1 MKCNRRLALRI
12 SFWVLALLIVA
23 IVGGSVYLLSFA
35 LHPANNKGRDYA
47 RQTAVMRDR
56 YPWMVPWL
64 DSVTTHKA
72 LRDTFV
78 TMANERTGLFL
89 ADSTR
94 LHALF
99 VKAPRKTALTAI
111 VVHGYTDSA
120 VDMLQFA
127 CFYNRELG
135 MNVFLPDL
143 HANGKS
149 GGKAMQM
156 GWNDREDVLRWAAIA
171 DKMFK
176 DSTGHARI
184 VVHGWSMGGAT
195 TMNVAGENT
204 PDYIKCFIE
213 DCGYTSTWDEFSH
226 ELNDMFGLPEFPLL
240 YTASALC
247 KVGYGW
253 SFGEASPL
261 KQVAKCRKPMLFIHG
276 GNDDFVPTRM
286 VYPLYAAKPAPK
298 MLVVFHGSAH
308 AKSFKDY
315 KELYGQWVRTFL
327 YKYLFR

>member
-1 MKCNRRLALRI
+1 MKHNRRLALRL
-12 SFWVLALLIVA
+12 SLALLALLMVG

-47 RQTAVMRDR
+47 RQYALMRDR

-72 LRDTFV
+72 LCDTFV
-78 TMANERTGLFL
+78 TMANARTGLFL

-94 LHALF
+94 LHALY
-99 VKAPRKTALTAI
+99 VKAPRKTSRTAI
-111 VVHGYTDSA
+111 VVHGYTDCA
-120 VDMLQFA
+120 VDMLHFA
-127 CFYNRELG
+127 CFYNKELG
-135 MNVFLPDL
+135 MNVLLPDL

-156 GWNDREDVLRWAAIA
+156 GWNDRDDVLRWAAIA

-176 DSTGHARI
+176 DSTGHARMVI
-184 VVHGWSMGGAT
+184 HGWSMGGAT

-204 PDYIKCFIE
+204 PYYIKCFIE
-213 DCGYTSTWDEFSH
+213 DCGYTSVWDEFSY
-226 ELNDMFGLPEFPLL
+226 ELDEMFGLSDFPLL

-247 KVGYGW
+247 KIGYGW

-261 KQVAKCRKPMLFIHG
+261 RQVAKCRKPMLFIHG
-276 GNDDFVPTRM
+276 GNDTYVPTCM
-286 VYPLYAAKPAPK
+286 VYPLYNAKPAPK

-308 AKSFKDY
+308 AKSFNDY
-315 KELYGQWVRTFL
+315 RKQYCQWVKTFL
-327 YKYLFR
+327 DKYLY

>member
-1 MKCNRRLALRI
+1 MKSYRKLALRL
-12 SFWVLALLIVA
+12 VGALLVLLVVV

-47 RQTAVMRDR
+47 GQYVSMRNC
-56 YPWMVPWL
+56 YPWMVSWL
-64 DSVTTHKA
+64 DSVTSHKA

-99 VKAPRKTALTAI
+99 VKAPRKTAFTAV
-111 VVHGYTDSA
+111 VVHGYTDCA

-135 MNVFLPDL
+135 MNVLLPDL

-156 GWNDREDVLRWAAIA
+156 GWNDRDDVLRWAEIA
-171 DKMFK
+171 DKMFR
-176 DSTGHARI
+176 DSTGHARM

-213 DCGYTSTWDEFSH
+213 DCGYTSAWDEFSY
-226 ELNDMFGLPEFPLL
+226 ELNEMFGLPELPLL
-240 YTASALC
+240 YTASVLC

-261 KQVAKCRKPMLFIHG
+261 RQVAKCRKPMLFIHG

-315 KELYGQWVRTFL
+315 KELYGQWVKTFL
-327 YKYLFR
+327 HKYLLN

>member
-1 MKCNRRLALRI
+1 MKHNRRLALRL
-12 SFWVLALLIVA
+12 SLALLVLLMVGM
-23 IVGGSVYLLSFA
+23 VGGSVYLLSFA

-47 RQTAVMRDR
+47 RQYALMRDR

-72 LRDTFV
+72 LCDTFV
-78 TMANERTGLFL
+78 TMANARTGLFL

-94 LHALF
+94 LHALY
-99 VKAPRKTALTAI
+99 VKAPRKTSRTAI
-111 VVHGYTDSA
+111 VVHGYTDCA
-120 VDMLQFA
+120 VDMLHFA
-127 CFYNRELG
+127 CFYNKELG
-135 MNVFLPDL
+135 MNVLLPDL

-156 GWNDREDVLRWAAIA
+156 GWNDRDDVLRWAAIA
-171 DKMFK
+171 DNVFK
-176 DSTGHARI
+176 DSTGHVRI
-184 VVHGWSMGGAT
+184 VIHGWSMGGAT

-213 DCGYTSTWDEFSH
+213 DCGYTSAWDEFSH
-226 ELNDMFGLPEFPLL
+226 ELDDMFGLPDFPLL

-247 KVGYGW
+247 KIGYGW

-261 KQVAKCRKPMLFIHG
+261 RQVAKCRKPMLFIHG
-276 GNDDFVPTRM
+276 GDDDFVPTRM

-308 AKSFKDY
+308 AKSFNDY
-315 KELYGQWVRTFL
+315 RKQYCQWVKTFL
-327 YKYLFR
+327 DKYLY

>member
-1 MKCNRRLALRI
+1 MKYYRKLELRL
-12 SFWVLALLIVA
+12 SLALLGLLVVA
-23 IVGGSVYLLSFA
+23 IVGGSIYLLSFA
-35 LHPANNKGRDYA
+35 LHPAKNKGRDYA
-47 RQTAVMRDR
+47 GQYTLMRSR
-56 YPWMVPWL
+56 YPWMVSWL
-64 DSVTTHKA
+64 DSVTSHKA

-99 VKAPRKTALTAI
+99 VKAPRKTSLTAI
-111 VVHGYTDSA
+111 VIHGYTDCA

-135 MNVFLPDL
+135 MNVLLPDL

-156 GWNDREDVLRWAAIA
+156 GWNDRNDVLRWVQIA

-176 DSTGHARI
+176 DSTGHAKMVI
-184 VVHGWSMGGAT
+184 HGWSMGGAT

-213 DCGYTSTWDEFSH
+213 DCG
-226 ELNDMFGLPEFPLL
+226 
-240 YTASALC
+240 
-247 KVGYGW
+247 
-253 SFGEASPL
+253 
-261 KQVAKCRKPMLFIHG
+261 
-276 GNDDFVPTRM
+276 
-286 VYPLYAAKPAPK
+286 
-298 MLVVFHGSAH
+298 
-308 AKSFKDY
+308 
-315 KELYGQWVRTFL
+315 
-327 YKYLFR
+327 

>member
-1 MKCNRRLALRI
+1 MKHNRRLALRL
-12 SFWVLALLIVA
+12 SLALLVLLMVGM
-23 IVGGSVYLLSFA
+23 VGGSVYLLSFA

-47 RQTAVMRDR
+47 RQYALMRDR

-72 LRDTFV
+72 LCDTFV
-78 TMANERTGLFL
+78 TMANARTGLFL

-94 LHALF
+94 LHALY
-99 VKAPRKTALTAI
+99 VKAPRKTSRTAI
-111 VVHGYTDSA
+111 VVHGYTDCA
-120 VDMLQFA
+120 VDMLHFA
-127 CFYNRELG
+127 CFYNKELG
-135 MNVFLPDL
+135 MNVLLPDL

-156 GWNDREDVLRWAAIA
+156 GWNDRDDVLRWAAIA
-171 DKMFK
+171 DNVFK
-176 DSTGHARI
+176 DSTGHVRI
-184 VVHGWSMGGAT
+184 VIHGWSMGGAT

-213 DCGYTSTWDEFSH
+213 DCGYTSAWDEFSH
-226 ELNDMFGLPEFPLL
+226 ELDAMFGLPDFPLL

-247 KVGYGW
+247 KIGYGW

-261 KQVAKCRKPMLFIHG
+261 RQVAKCRKPMLFIHG
-276 GNDDFVPTRM
+276 GDDDFVPTRM

-298 MLVVFHGSAH
+298 VLVVFHGSAH
-308 AKSFKDY
+308 AKSFSDY
-315 KELYGQWVRTFL
+315 RKQYCQWVKSFL
-327 YKYLFR
+327 EKYLY

>member
-1 MKCNRRLALRI
+1 MKSYKKTALRLALAL
-12 SFWVLALLIVA
+12 LALLVVA
-23 IVGGSVYLLSFA
+23 IIGGSVYLLSFA

-47 RQTAVMRDR
+47 RQYALMRDR
-56 YPWMVPWL
+56 YPWMVSWL
-64 DSVTTHKA
+64 DSVTSHKA

-78 TMANERTGLFL
+78 TMTNEHTGLFL

-99 VKAPRKTALTAI
+99 VKAPRKTNLTAI

-127 CFYNRELG
+127 CFYNKELG

-156 GWNDREDVLRWAAIA
+156 GWNDRDDVLRWAAIA

-204 PDYIKCFIE
+204 PDYIRCFIE
-213 DCGYTSTWDEFSH
+213 DCGYTSAWDEFSH
-226 ELNDMFGLPEFPLL
+226 ELDQMFGLPEFPLL

-261 KQVAKCRKPMLFIHG
+261 EQVAKCHKPMLFIHG
-276 GNDDFVPTRM
+276 GDDDFVPTRM

-327 YKYLFR
+327 CKYLFD

>member
-1 MKCNRRLALRI
+1 MKRNRRLALRL
-12 SFWVLALLIVA
+12 SLTLLVLLMVT

-47 RQTAVMRDR
+47 RQYAMMRYR
-56 YPWMVPWL
+56 YPWMESWL
-64 DSVTTHKA
+64 DSVITHKA

-78 TMANERTGLFL
+78 TMANARTGLFL

-94 LHALF
+94 LHALY

-111 VVHGYTDSA
+111 VVHGYTDCA
-120 VDMLQFA
+120 VDMLHFA
-127 CFYNRELG
+127 CFYNKELG
-135 MNVFLPDL
+135 MNVLLPDL

-156 GWNDREDVLRWAAIA
+156 GWNDRDDVLRWAAIA

-176 DSTGHARI
+176 DSTGHVRMVI
-184 VVHGWSMGGAT
+184 HGWSMGGAT

-213 DCGYTSTWDEFSH
+213 DCGYTSAWDEFSH
-226 ELNDMFGLPEFPLL
+226 ELDAMFGLPDFPLL

-247 KVGYGW
+247 KIGYGW

-261 KQVAKCRKPMLFIHG
+261 RQVAKCRKQMLFIHG
-276 GNDDFVPTRM
+276 GDDDFVPTRM

-308 AKSFKDY
+308 AKSFNDY
-315 KELYGQWVRTFL
+315 RKQYCQWVKTFL
-327 YKYLFR
+327 DKYLY

>member
-1 MKCNRRLALRI
+1 MKHNRRLALRL
-12 SFWVLALLIVA
+12 SLALLVLLMVGM
-23 IVGGSVYLLSFA
+23 VGGSVYLLSFA

-47 RQTAVMRDR
+47 RQYALMRDR

-72 LRDTFV
+72 LCDTFV
-78 TMANERTGLFL
+78 TMANARTGLFL

-94 LHALF
+94 LHALY
-99 VKAPRKTALTAI
+99 VKAPRKTSRTAI
-111 VVHGYTDSA
+111 VVHGYTDCA
-120 VDMLQFA
+120 VDMLHFA
-127 CFYNRELG
+127 CFYNKELG
-135 MNVFLPDL
+135 MNVLLPDL

-156 GWNDREDVLRWAAIA
+156 GWNDRDDVLRWAAIA
-171 DKMFK
+171 DNVFK
-176 DSTGHARI
+176 DSTGHVRI
-184 VVHGWSMGGAT
+184 VIHGWSMGGAT

-213 DCGYTSTWDEFSH
+213 DCGYTSAWDEFSH
-226 ELNDMFGLPEFPLL
+226 ELDDMFGLPDFPLL

-247 KVGYGW
+247 KIGYGW

-261 KQVAKCRKPMLFIHG
+261 RQVAKCRKPMLFIHG
-276 GNDDFVPTRM
+276 GDDDFVPTRM
-286 VYPLYAAKPAPK
+286 VYPLYAAKPTPK

-308 AKSFKDY
+308 ARSFCDY
-315 KELYGQWVRTFL
+315 RKQYCQWVNAFL
-327 YKYLFR
+327 EKYLY

>member
-1 MKCNRRLALRI
+1 MKRNRRLALRL
-12 SFWVLALLIVA
+12 SLTLLVLLMVT

-47 RQTAVMRDR
+47 RQYAMMRYR
-56 YPWMVPWL
+56 YPWMESWL
-64 DSVTTHKA
+64 DSVITHKA

-78 TMANERTGLFL
+78 TMANARTGLFL

-94 LHALF
+94 LHALY

-111 VVHGYTDSA
+111 VVHGYTDCA
-120 VDMLQFA
+120 VDMLHFA
-127 CFYNRELG
+127 CFYNKELG
-135 MNVFLPDL
+135 MNVLLPDL

-156 GWNDREDVLRWAAIA
+156 GWNDRDDVLRWAAIA

-176 DSTGHARI
+176 DSTGHVRMVI
-184 VVHGWSMGGAT
+184 HGWSMGGAT

-213 DCGYTSTWDEFSH
+213 DCGYTSAWDEFSH
-226 ELNDMFGLPEFPLL
+226 ELDAMFGLPDFPLL

-247 KVGYGW
+247 KIGYGW

-261 KQVAKCRKPMLFIHG
+261 RQVAKCRKPMLFIHG
-276 GNDDFVPTRM
+276 GDDDFVPTRM

-298 MLVVFHGSAH
+298 VLVVFHGSAH
-308 AKSFKDY
+308 AKSFSDY
-315 KELYGQWVRTFL
+315 RKQYCQWVKSFL
-327 YKYLFR
+327 EKYLY

>member
-1 MKCNRRLALRI
+1 MKHNRRLALRL
-12 SFWVLALLIVA
+12 SLALLVLLMVGM
-23 IVGGSVYLLSFA
+23 VGGSVYLLSFA

-47 RQTAVMRDR
+47 RQYALMRDR

-72 LRDTFV
+72 LCDTFV
-78 TMANERTGLFL
+78 TMANARTGLFL

-94 LHALF
+94 LHALY
-99 VKAPRKTALTAI
+99 VKAPRKTSRTAI
-111 VVHGYTDSA
+111 VVHGYTDCA
-120 VDMLQFA
+120 VDMLHFA
-127 CFYNRELG
+127 CFYNKELG
-135 MNVFLPDL
+135 MNVLLPDL

-156 GWNDREDVLRWAAIA
+156 GWNDRDDVLRWAAIA
-171 DKMFK
+171 DNVFK
-176 DSTGHARI
+176 DSTGHVRI
-184 VVHGWSMGGAT
+184 VIHGWSMGGAT

-213 DCGYTSTWDEFSH
+213 DCGYTSAWDEFSH
-226 ELNDMFGLPEFPLL
+226 ELDDMFGLPDFPLL

-247 KVGYGW
+247 KIGYGW

-261 KQVAKCRKPMLFIHG
+261 RQVAKCRKPMLFIHG
-276 GNDDFVPTRM
+276 GDDDFVPTRM

-308 AKSFKDY
+308 AKSFNDY
-315 KELYGQWVRTFL
+315 RKQYCQWVNAFL
-327 YKYLFR
+327 EKYLY

>member
-1 MKCNRRLALRI
+1 MKHNRRLALRL
-12 SFWVLALLIVA
+12 SLALLVLLMVGM
-23 IVGGSVYLLSFA
+23 VGGSVYLLSFA

-47 RQTAVMRDR
+47 RQYALMRDR

-72 LRDTFV
+72 LCDTFV
-78 TMANERTGLFL
+78 TMANARTGLFL

-94 LHALF
+94 LHALY

-111 VVHGYTDSA
+111 VVHGYTDCA
-120 VDMLQFA
+120 VDMLHFA
-127 CFYNRELG
+127 CFYNKELG
-135 MNVFLPDL
+135 MNVLLPDL

-156 GWNDREDVLRWAAIA
+156 GWNDRDDVLRWAAIA
-171 DKMFK
+171 DNVFK
-176 DSTGHARI
+176 DSTGHVRI
-184 VVHGWSMGGAT
+184 VIHGWSMGGAT

-213 DCGYTSTWDEFSH
+213 DCGYTSAWDEFSH
-226 ELNDMFGLPEFPLL
+226 ELDDMFGLPDFPLL

-247 KVGYGW
+247 KIGYGW

-261 KQVAKCRKPMLFIHG
+261 RQVAKCHKPMLFIHG
-276 GNDDFVPTRM
+276 GDDDFVPTRM

-308 AKSFKDY
+308 AKSFNDY
-315 KELYGQWVRTFL
+315 RKQYCQWVNAFL
-327 YKYLFR
+327 EKYLY

>member
-1 MKCNRRLALRI
+1 MKRYRKLALRLGWAL
-12 SFWVLALLIVA
+12 FALLVLA

-35 LHPANNKGRDYA
+35 LHPAKNKGRDYA
-47 RQTAVMRDR
+47 GQYAMMRER
-56 YPWMVPWL
+56 YPWIVTWL
-64 DSVTTHKA
+64 DSVSSYKA

-78 TMANERTGLFL
+78 TMANKRTGLFL

-127 CFYNRELG
+127 CFYNKELG

-156 GWNDREDVLRWAAIA
+156 GWNDRDDVLRWAAIA
-171 DKMFK
+171 DKVFK

-184 VVHGWSMGGAT
+184 VIHGWSMGGAT

-213 DCGYTSTWDEFSH
+213 DCGYTSAWDEFSH
-226 ELNDMFGLPEFPLL
+226 ELDQMFGLPDFPLL

-253 SFGEASPL
+253 SFGEASPMR
-261 KQVAKCRKPMLFIHG
+261 QVTKCRKPMLFIHG

-286 VYPLYAAKPAPK
+286 VYTLYAAKPAPK

-308 AKSFKDY
+308 AKSFKDH
-315 KELYGQWVRTFL
+315 KELYGLWVKTFL
-327 YKYLFR
+327 RKYLLN

>member
-1 MKCNRRLALRI
+1 MKHNRRLALRL
-12 SFWVLALLIVA
+12 SLALLVLLMVGM
-23 IVGGSVYLLSFA
+23 VGGSVYLLSFA

-47 RQTAVMRDR
+47 RQYALMRDR

-72 LRDTFV
+72 LCDTFV
-78 TMANERTGLFL
+78 TMANARTGLFL

-94 LHALF
+94 LHALY

-111 VVHGYTDSA
+111 VVHGYTDCA
-120 VDMLQFA
+120 VDMLHFA
-127 CFYNRELG
+127 CFYNKELG
-135 MNVFLPDL
+135 MNVLLPDL

-156 GWNDREDVLRWAAIA
+156 GWNDRDDVLRWAAIA
-171 DKMFK
+171 DNVFK
-176 DSTGHARI
+176 DSTGHVRI
-184 VVHGWSMGGAT
+184 VIHGWSMGGAT

-213 DCGYTSTWDEFSH
+213 DCGYTSAWDEFSH
-226 ELNDMFGLPEFPLL
+226 ELDDMFGLPDFPLL

-247 KVGYGW
+247 KIGYGW

-261 KQVAKCRKPMLFIHG
+261 SQVAKCHKPMLFIHG
-276 GNDDFVPTRM
+276 GDDDFVPTRM

-308 AKSFKDY
+308 AKSFNDY
-315 KELYGQWVRTFL
+315 RKQYCQWVNAFL
-327 YKYLFR
+327 EKYLY

>member
-1 MKCNRRLALRI
+1 MKHNRRLALRL
-12 SFWVLALLIVA
+12 SLALLVLLMVGM
-23 IVGGSVYLLSFA
+23 VGGSVYLLSFA

-47 RQTAVMRDR
+47 RQYALMRDR

-72 LRDTFV
+72 LCDTFV
-78 TMANERTGLFL
+78 TMANARTGLFL

-94 LHALF
+94 LHALY
-99 VKAPRKTALTAI
+99 VKAPRKTSRTAI
-111 VVHGYTDSA
+111 VVHGYTDCA
-120 VDMLQFA
+120 VDMLHFA
-127 CFYNRELG
+127 CFYNKELG
-135 MNVFLPDL
+135 MNVLLPDL

-156 GWNDREDVLRWAAIA
+156 GWNDRDDVLRWAAIA
-171 DKMFK
+171 DNVFK
-176 DSTGHARI
+176 DSTGHVRI
-184 VVHGWSMGGAT
+184 VIHGWSMGGAT

-213 DCGYTSTWDEFSH
+213 DCGYTSAWDEFSH
-226 ELNDMFGLPEFPLL
+226 ELDDMFGLPDFPLL

-247 KVGYGW
+247 KIGYGW

-261 KQVAKCRKPMLFIHG
+261 SQVAKCHKPMLFIHG
-276 GNDDFVPTRM
+276 GDDDFVPTRM

-308 AKSFKDY
+308 AKSFNDY
-315 KELYGQWVRTFL
+315 RKQYCQWVKTFL
-327 YKYLFR
+327 DKYLY

>member
-1 MKCNRRLALRI
+1 MKRNRRLALRL
-12 SFWVLALLIVA
+12 SLTLLVLLMVT

-47 RQTAVMRDR
+47 RQYAMMRYR
-56 YPWMVPWL
+56 YPWMESWL
-64 DSVTTHKA
+64 DSVITHKA

-78 TMANERTGLFL
+78 TMANARTGLFL

-94 LHALF
+94 LHALY

-111 VVHGYTDSA
+111 VVHGYTDCA
-120 VDMLQFA
+120 VDMLHFA
-127 CFYNRELG
+127 CFYNKELG
-135 MNVFLPDL
+135 MNVLLPDL

-156 GWNDREDVLRWAAIA
+156 GGNDRDDVLRWAAIA

-176 DSTGHARI
+176 DSTGHVRMVI
-184 VVHGWSMGGAT
+184 HGWSMGGAT

-213 DCGYTSTWDEFSH
+213 DCGYTSAWDEFSH
-226 ELNDMFGLPEFPLL
+226 ELDAMFGLPDFPLL

-247 KVGYGW
+247 KIGYGW

-261 KQVAKCRKPMLFIHG
+261 RQVAKCRKPMLFIHG
-276 GNDDFVPTRM
+276 GDDDFVPTRM

-298 MLVVFHGSAH
+298 VLVVFHGSAH
-308 AKSFKDY
+308 AKSFSDY
-315 KELYGQWVRTFL
+315 RKQYCQWVKSFL
-327 YKYLFR
+327 EKYLY

>member
-1 MKCNRRLALRI
+1 MKHNRRLALRL
-12 SFWVLALLIVA
+12 SLALLVLLMVGM
-23 IVGGSVYLLSFA
+23 VGGSVYLLSFA

-47 RQTAVMRDR
+47 RQYALMRDR

-72 LRDTFV
+72 LCDTFV
-78 TMANERTGLFL
+78 TMANARTGLFL

-94 LHALF
+94 LHALY
-99 VKAPRKTALTAI
+99 VKAPRKTSRTAI
-111 VVHGYTDSA
+111 VVHGYTDCA
-120 VDMLQFA
+120 VDMLHFA
-127 CFYNRELG
+127 CFYNKELG
-135 MNVFLPDL
+135 MNVLLPDL

-156 GWNDREDVLRWAAIA
+156 GWNDRDDVLRWAAIA
-171 DKMFK
+171 DNVFK
-176 DSTGHARI
+176 DSTGHVRI
-184 VVHGWSMGGAT
+184 VIHGWSMGGAT

-213 DCGYTSTWDEFSH
+213 DCGYTSAWDEFSH
-226 ELNDMFGLPEFPLL
+226 ELDDMFGLPDFPLL

-247 KVGYGW
+247 KIGYGW

-261 KQVAKCRKPMLFIHG
+261 RQVAKCRKPMLFIHG
-276 GNDDFVPTRM
+276 GDDDFVPTRM

-308 AKSFKDY
+308 AKSFNDY
-315 KELYGQWVRTFL
+315 RKQYCQWVKSFL
-327 YKYLFR
+327 EKYLY

>member
-1 MKCNRRLALRI
+1 MKHNRRLALRL
-12 SFWVLALLIVA
+12 SLALLVLLMVGM
-23 IVGGSVYLLSFA
+23 VGGSVYLLSFA

-47 RQTAVMRDR
+47 RQYALMRDR

-72 LRDTFV
+72 LSDTFV
-78 TMANERTGLFL
+78 TMANARTGLFL

-94 LHALF
+94 LHALY
-99 VKAPRKTALTAI
+99 VKAPRKTSRTAI
-111 VVHGYTDSA
+111 VVHGYTDCA
-120 VDMLQFA
+120 VDMLHFA
-127 CFYNRELG
+127 CFYNKELG
-135 MNVFLPDL
+135 MNVLLPDL

-156 GWNDREDVLRWAAIA
+156 GWNDRDDVLRWAAIA
-171 DKMFK
+171 DNVFK
-176 DSTGHARI
+176 DSTGHVRI
-184 VVHGWSMGGAT
+184 VIHGWSMGGAT

-213 DCGYTSTWDEFSH
+213 DCGYTSAWDEFSH
-226 ELNDMFGLPEFPLL
+226 ELDDMFGLPDFPLL

-247 KVGYGW
+247 KIGYGW

-261 KQVAKCRKPMLFIHG
+261 RQVAKCRKPMLFIHG
-276 GNDDFVPTRM
+276 GDDDFVPTRM

-308 AKSFKDY
+308 AKSFNDY
-315 KELYGQWVRTFL
+315 RKQYCQWVKTFL
-327 YKYLFR
+327 DKYLY

>member
-1 MKCNRRLALRI
+1 MKSCRKLALRL
-12 SFWVLALLIVA
+12 FLALLALLMVA
-23 IVGGSVYLLSFA
+23 VIGGSVYLLSFA
-35 LHPANNKGRDYA
+35 LHPANNKSRDYA
-47 RQTAVMRDR
+47 GQYAMMRGR
-56 YPWMVPWL
+56 YPWMVSWL
-64 DSVTTHKA
+64 DSVASHKH

-78 TMANERTGLFL
+78 TMTNERTGLFL

-111 VVHGYTDSA
+111 VIPGYTDSA
-120 VDMLQFA
+120 VDMLHFA

-135 MNVFLPDL
+135 MNVLVPDL

-156 GWNDREDVLRWAAIA
+156 GWNDRNDVLRWAMIA
-171 DKMFK
+171 DKIFK

-184 VVHGWSMGGAT
+184 VIHGWSMGGAT
-195 TMNVAGENT
+195 TMNLSGEST

-213 DCGYTSTWDEFSH
+213 DCGYTSAWDEFSY
-226 ELNDMFGLPEFPLL
+226 ELDKMFGLPEFPLL

-247 KVGYGW
+247 KIGYGW

-261 KQVAKCRKPMLFIHG
+261 KQVAKCHKPMLFIHG
-276 GNDDFVPTRM
+276 GYDDFVPTRM

-315 KELYGQWVRTFL
+315 KELYGQWVKTFL
-327 YKYLFR
+327 NKYLLN

>member
-1 MKCNRRLALRI
+1 MKCNRRLALRV
-12 SFWVLALLIVA
+12 SFGILALLIVA

-47 RQTAVMRDR
+47 RQCAVMRDR

-78 TMANERTGLFL
+78 TMKNEHTGLFL

-94 LHALF
+94 LHALY

-120 VDMLQFA
+120 VDMLHFA
-127 CFYNRELG
+127 CFYNKELG

-156 GWNDREDVLRWAAIA
+156 GWNDRNDVLTWAAIA
-171 DKMFK
+171 DNMFS
-176 DSTGHARI
+176 DSTGHARM

-213 DCGYTSTWDEFSH
+213 DCGYTSAWDEFSH
-226 ELNDMFGLPEFPLL
+226 ELDEMFGLPEFPLL

-276 GNDDFVPTRM
+276 GNDYFVPTRM

-308 AKSFKDY
+308 AKSFKDH
-315 KELYGQWVRTFL
+315 KELYGQWVKTFL
-327 YKYLFR
+327 RKYLF

>member
-1 MKCNRRLALRI
+1 MKRNRRLALRL
-12 SFWVLALLIVA
+12 SLTLLVLLMVT

-47 RQTAVMRDR
+47 RQYAMMRYR
-56 YPWMVPWL
+56 YPWMESWL
-64 DSVTTHKA
+64 DSVITHKA

-78 TMANERTGLFL
+78 TMANARTGLFL

-94 LHALF
+94 LHALY
-99 VKAPRKTALTAI
+99 VKAPRKTSRTAI
-111 VVHGYTDSA
+111 VVHGYTDCA
-120 VDMLQFA
+120 VDMLHFA
-127 CFYNRELG
+127 CFYNKELG
-135 MNVFLPDL
+135 MNVLLPDL

-156 GWNDREDVLRWAAIA
+156 GWNDRDDVLRWAAIA

-176 DSTGHARI
+176 DSTGHVRMVI
-184 VVHGWSMGGAT
+184 HGWSMGGAT

-213 DCGYTSTWDEFSH
+213 DCGYTSAWDEFSH
-226 ELNDMFGLPEFPLL
+226 ELDAMFGLPDFPLL

-247 KVGYGW
+247 KIGYGW

-261 KQVAKCRKPMLFIHG
+261 RQVAKCRKPMLFIHG
-276 GNDDFVPTRM
+276 GDDDFVPTRM

-298 MLVVFHGSAH
+298 VLVVFHGSAH
-308 AKSFKDY
+308 AKSFSDY
-315 KELYGQWVRTFL
+315 RKQYCQWVKSFL
-327 YKYLFR
+327 EKYLY

>member
-1 MKCNRRLALRI
+1 MKRYRKLALRLGWAL
-12 SFWVLALLIVA
+12 FVLLVLA

-35 LHPANNKGRDYA
+35 LHPAKNKGRDYA
-47 RQTAVMRDR
+47 GQYAMMRER
-56 YPWMVPWL
+56 YPWIVTWL
-64 DSVTTHKA
+64 DSVSSHKA

-78 TMANERTGLFL
+78 TMANKRTGLFL

-127 CFYNRELG
+127 CFYNKELG

-156 GWNDREDVLRWAAIA
+156 GWNDRDDVLRWAAIA
-171 DKMFK
+171 DKVFK

-184 VVHGWSMGGAT
+184 VIHGWSMGGAT

-204 PDYIKCFIE
+204 PDYIKCFVE
-213 DCGYTSTWDEFSH
+213 DCGYTSAWDEFSYQ
-226 ELNDMFGLPEFPLL
+226 LGQMFGLPDFPLL

-253 SFGEASPL
+253 SFGEASPMR
-261 KQVAKCRKPMLFIHG
+261 QVTKCRKPMLFIHG

-308 AKSFKDY
+308 AKSFKDH
-315 KELYGQWVRTFL
+315 KELYGLWVKTFL
-327 YKYLFR
+327 RKYLLN

>member
-1 MKCNRRLALRI
+1 MKLNRKHALRLSLALV
-12 SFWVLALLIVA
+12 VLMMAAVI
-23 IVGGSVYLLSFA
+23 GGSVYLLSFA

-47 RQTAVMRDR
+47 GQYAMMRER
-56 YPWMVPWL
+56 YPWIVTWL
-64 DSVTTHKA
+64 DSASSHKA

-78 TMANERTGLFL
+78 TMANKRTGLFL

-99 VKAPRKTALTAI
+99 VKAPRKTVLTAI
-111 VVHGYTDSA
+111 VIPGYTDCA
-120 VDMLQFA
+120 VGMLQFA

-135 MNVFLPDL
+135 MNVLVPDL

-156 GWNDREDVLRWAAIA
+156 GWNDRDDVLRWAAIA
-171 DKMFK
+171 DNMFR

-184 VVHGWSMGGAT
+184 VIHGWSMGGAT

-204 PDYIKCFIE
+204 PDYIKCFVE
-213 DCGYTSTWDEFSH
+213 DCGYTSAWDEFSYQ
-226 ELNDMFGLPEFPLL
+226 LGQMFGLPDFPLL

-253 SFGEASPL
+253 SFGEASPMR
-261 KQVAKCRKPMLFIHG
+261 QVTKCRKPMLFIHG

-308 AKSFKDY
+308 AKSFKDH
-315 KELYGQWVRTFL
+315 KELYGLWVKTFL
-327 YKYLFR
+327 RKYFLN